1 MKTKDPAFLF
11 YPKDW
16 LGGTAEYMPDEKG
29 VYIDLL
35 CHQHQKG
42 SLPEDTERLAR
53 MVGLPHD
60 SFLKIWSVV
69 SQNFEQTDNRTDNRL
84 VNRKLFDLMQNRA
97 EKGLKNT
104 ITGTFAGLLRSG
116 KYTKTD
122 TKTLKD
128 AFDYTLFLRC
138 DKDTIT
144 ERITEWITE
153 RLASRLKSIGNGNN
167 SLDKDNTEHVYS
179 PFYDFELKR
188 SDNDANYEQLIKV
201 LFGDNNLKKP
211 LKSVLSMPEQLSYE
225 QFKKLFVFKQKY
237 GVVFSEIL
245 EQMENWKDLKDRKTL
260 QLTFMTFMK
269 RRHPEIKEQ

>member
-1 MKTKDPAFLF
+1 MKTKDPAFLM

-69 SQNFEQTDNRTDNRL
+69 SQNFERMDNRTDNRL
-84 VNRKLFDLMQNRA
+84 VNRKLFELMQNRA
-97 EKGLKNT
+97 EKGMKNT
-104 ITGTFAGLLRSG
+104 ITGTFAGLLRVG
-116 KYTKTD
+116 KYSKTD
-122 TKTLKD
+122 TKLLKE
-128 AFDYTLFLRC
+128 AFDYTLFLRQN
-138 DKDTIT
+138 KDTIT

-153 RLASRLKSIGNGNN
+153 RLASRSKSIGNGNN
-167 SLDKDNTEHVYS
+167 SLDKDNTEYVYS

-269 RRHPEIKEQ
+269 HRHPEIKEQ